1 MLKYLFSIL
10 TFLSLESKGQ
20 TKKDN
25 TILIS
30 EKVTLAKIKSVFFA
44 NGYSL
49 ESNSDTLYLSTQSKE
64 LNNQSIAIKL
74 LIAKTDSVTYIKGQW
89 KPTLSL
95 SIGGVKTEN
104 DFSQLDFSGSKNSP
118 YRKAWNEMVR
128 LATLLSDKI
137 SYIKQ

>member
-1 MLKYLFSIL
+1 MLKYLFFIL
-10 TFLSLESKGQ
+10 TLISLKSEGQ
-20 TKKDN
+20 IKKDN
-25 TILIS
+25 TIVIS
-30 EKVTLAKIKSVFFA
+30 EIVTLSKIKSVLFA
-44 NGYSL
+44 NGYTL

-95 SIGGVKTEN
+95 SIGGVKTES
-104 DFSQLDFSGSKNSP
+104 DFSQLDFSGAKNSP
-118 YRKAWNEMVR
+118 YRKAWNEMTR
-128 LATLLSDKI
+128 IAILLSDKI